1 MTDYKL
7 YSADSHVSEPPDL
20 WLTRLDKKWRY
31 RAPKIESLERDGVV
45 EDYLVY
51 EGYPPHPVAVGIASA
66 ALAKTGGSE
75 EAKFE
80 MVKSRAGRYAEAL
93 PGGWDP
99 VARLKDQDIDG
110 VDGEVL
116 HPTIGFRMF
125 WLQDAGLQE
134 VVFRAYNDWMS
145 EYVSHDRKRL
155 VGIALISLYNIEA
168 GCAELRRAHKLGLK
182 GAMIALSPPE
192 GCPPYNSPVYFPF
205 WELAQELDM
214 PIILHLVTGGGES
227 RLLGSY
233 WNPDTIIGAVI
244 AHAEAERTF
253 AKLIMF
259 GVLEKFPKLRLHSA
273 ENGLAWM
280 PYFLHRMDRQL
291 RSGLVASMIPKLSLK
306 PSEYFRRQV
315 AVSFINEPEAAQ
327 LRDVIGI
334 ENLMWASDYPHAA
347 STWPKSREAVAKVLE
362 GVPENERRRIVR
374 DNVLRYF
381 KISDPAAA

>member
-1 MTDYKL
+1 MPDYKL

-31 RAPKIESLERDGVV
+31 RAPKIESMDRDGVV

-51 EGYPPHPVAVGIASA
+51 EGFPPHPVAVGIASA
-66 ALAKTGGSE
+66 IVAKTGDDES
-75 EAKFE
+75 KFE
-80 MVKSRAGRYAEAL
+80 FVKSRAGRYAEAL

-99 VARLKDQDIDG
+99 AARLKDQDIDG

-125 WLQDAGLQE
+125 WLKDEQLQQ
-134 VVFRAYNDWMS
+134 VVFRAYNDWMA
-145 EYVSHDRKRL
+145 ELVSHNPKRL
-155 VGIALISLYNIEA
+155 VGIALISLYDVAA
-168 GCAELRRAHKLGLK
+168 GVEELQRAARAGLK
-182 GAMIALSPPE
+182 GCMIALSPPE
-192 GCPPYNSPVYFPF
+192 GYPPYNSPVYFPF
-205 WELAQELDM
+205 WEMAQELDM
-214 PIILHLVTGGGES
+214 PVILHLVTGGGES

-244 AHAEAERTF
+244 AHAEAERTL
-253 AKLIMF
+253 ARLIMF
-259 GVLEKFPKLRLHSA
+259 GVLEKFPRLRLHSA
-273 ENGLAWM
+273 ENGLAWI

-306 PSEYFRRQV
+306 PSEYFKRQV

-327 LRDVIGI
+327 LRQTIPI

-347 STWPKSREAVAKVLE
+347 STWPKSRDAVAKVLE
-362 GVPENERRRIVR
+362 GVPDNERRKIVR

-381 KISDPAAA
+381 KISDPAA